1 MRSLSEYMLVLEARS
16 SQYWLEGQ
24 VEEEM
29 VEWNILSLQA
39 TVQGQLLMSQKES
52 ETLGAVGRTHLS
64 RVSNSFMV

>member
-1 MRSLSEYMLVLEARS
+1 MLVLEARS

-39 TVQGQLLMSQKES
+39 TVQGQLLIERES
-52 ETLGAVGRTHLS
+52 PDLGGLGRTHLS